1 MSQKS
6 MGADDHLSVEVINE
20 ITEEIENEEI
30 AGSLESFF
38 R

>member
-6 MGADDHLSVEVINE
+6 MGVDDFLNVEVINE
-20 ITEEIENEEI
+20 ITEEIENEEMV
-30 AGSLESFF
+30 GSLESFF